1 MTSMSPD
8 EFCAILDYLEMS
20 DDVAAVAFGLDGSE
34 LQAMKDGSRPV
45 PFLISAMTV
54 LMCESPKATQLAIE
68 HGLWMTTEE
77 PTLSDLLTNATG
89 VGVMMRGKARP
100 ALRVVKDGD

>member
-8 EFCAILDYLEMS
+8 EFCAILDYLEIS
-20 DDVAAVAFGLDGSE
+20 DDVAAVAFGFDGSE

-45 PFLISAMTV
+45 PFLISALTV

-68 HGLWMTTEE
+68 HGQWVATEE
-77 PTLSDLLTNATG
+77 PTLAEVLTNATG
-89 VGVMMRGKARP
+89 AGVMLRAKPRP
-100 ALRVVKDGD
+100 VLKVVKDGD